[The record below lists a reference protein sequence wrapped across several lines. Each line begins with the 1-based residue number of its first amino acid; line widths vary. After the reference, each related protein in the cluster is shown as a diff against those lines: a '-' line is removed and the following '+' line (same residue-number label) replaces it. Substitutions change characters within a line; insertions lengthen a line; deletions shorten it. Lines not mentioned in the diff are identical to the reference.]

1 MTELRRRVSL
11 GNDLQQQHCELFYQS
26 ADVGGHVAGRRL
38 HGKTRAKNCNE
49 PIKKKWV
56 NDEIHVL
63 SGYLAQIHVLN
74 RN

>member
-1 MTELRRRVSL
+1 MPQLCEWQKGRMTELRRRVSL

-49 PIKKKWV
+49 PIKKK
-56 NDEIHVL
+56 
-63 SGYLAQIHVLN
+63 LN
-74 RN
+74 LPKT